1 MAVDSADEAGSL
13 RREIDHDATRRPPDG
28 EHPARAPAPAVV
40 APADA
45 GSAEAPKAARPTLP
59 WRVALF
65 LWASAFI
72 CLLAYELLT
81 ALVRSLFLVK

>member
-1 MAVDSADEAGSL
+1 M
-13 RREIDHDATRRPPDG
+13 TR
-28 EHPARAPAPAVV
+28 PAARQTVSIQQEAPAPAVV

>member
-1 MAVDSADEAGSL
+1 MTRPAARQSANIQQE
-13 RREIDHDATRRPPDG
+13 
-28 EHPARAPAPAVV
+28 APAPAVV

-65 LWASAFI
+65 IWTTAFL

-81 ALVRSLFLVK
+81 ALVRSLTLPK